1 MPICRRRGVSR
12 STSENDMLHRN
23 AKSRRSGFTLL
34 EIMLASAIGVLLLGG
49 LYVSM
54 DLQLRHAEAGR
65 EVVESTAV
73 SRALLDRIGKDVALS
88 LGPVVSQTTST
99 SSQTGAA
106 SQAASSPSAT
116 AQTAGTTSST
126 PNTTTPSSTT
136 SSAPTVFNQGLQGDS
151 GQLTIYV
158 SRWPREAMIGADSNN
173 LNPPAVSDLR
183 RVTWWLTDQGLAR
196 QEILVAT
203 SDDSLSV
210 PAPDLNDGY
219 SKLVAQE
226 VKNLQFRYYDPT
238 SQTWEDSWDGTQPGA
253 DGVTPMGPP
262 AAVEITITIAMPN
275 PDGEGDLPLKEYR
288 HVVLLHA
295 ANGLSAQAEG
305 ANTLNPNAQ
314 SSTGGAT
321 QP

>member
-1 MPICRRRGVSR
+1 
-12 STSENDMLHRN
+12 MLHRK
-23 AKSRRSGFTLL
+23 AKSRRTGFTLL

-88 LGPVVSQTTST
+88 LGPVASQTTS
-99 SSQTGAA
+99 SPSKSGAA
-106 SQAASSPSAT
+106 SQGAGSSTTP
-116 AQTAGTTSST
+116 AQTTGTPSST
-126 PNTTTPSSTT
+126 PNTTTPSTTSSTTT

-151 GQLTIYV
+151 SQLTIYV

-238 SQTWEDSWDGTQPGA
+238 NQAWQDSWDGTQPGA
-253 DGVTPMGPP
+253 DGITPMGPP
-262 AAVEITITIAMPN
+262 AAVEITLTIALPN
-275 PDGEGDLPLKEYR
+275 PDGEGNLPLKEFR

-314 SSTGGAT
+314 TTAGGTT